1 MTIEWDGN
9 GQPPYGVECRVLIQP
24 PSSLVEYDGAG
35 MLIAST
41 MQYYVLML
49 DGDHKPWVRDKRYVT
64 FAPYKSARD
73 LAIDEMREIMS
84 VNCKVSGPTDPK
96 DICAALYDAGYRK
109 VNNETH

>member
-9 GQPPYGVECRVLIQP
+9 GQPPYGVECRVLIQTALG
-24 PSSLVEYDGAG
+24 LVEYDGAG

-49 DGDHKPWVRDKRYVT
+49 DGDHKPRVWDKYQVT
-64 FAPYKSARD
+64 FTPYKSARD
-73 LAIDEMREIMS
+73 LAIDEMVS
-84 VNCKVSGPTDPK
+84 VWKPTLGRFAQEK
-96 DICAALYDAGYRK
+96 RGLAEMLHDAGYRK

>member
-9 GQPPYGVECRVLIQP
+9 GQPPYGVECRVLIQTALG
-24 PSSLVEYDGAG
+24 LVEYDGAG

-41 MQYYVLML
+41 MQYYVLL
-49 DGDHKPWVRDKRYVT
+49 LGGDHKPRVWDKYQVT
-64 FAPYKSARD
+64 FTPYKSARD
-73 LAIDEMREIMS
+73 LAIDDMREIMS